1 MSVVATADA
10 FLNLFI
16 CLVMINI
23 YNYSDTK
30 KEKFL
35 LGAAF
40 YLGLGF
46 LTKGFAILAI
56 IGPASLLYFLIIK
69 KLDRFFSAIFNAKAW
84 IIFGL
89 IVVPWFLVLFLREGA
104 SSIEYLLLGQSF
116 GRFSDTMESHSG
128 SVFYYLLLL
137 PFLVFPYFLNFLKGF
152 RRSFAEKKPIDLF
165 CLIWF
170 LWVLVFFSFSSTKLP
185 HYLVYGLT
193 PVVYFIEKN
202 TALLSNRHYSLNN
215 FLAHAL
221 MLLFYLS
228 LPFLFEYV
236 YNLDPSMEAS
246 PIFIKEFSGNYLF
259 IGSCILGLL
268 LIFILLRAKYK
279 YVKGLQFMALFQAFL
294 LTIFIIPSAI
304 KVMQADLKSLGIYAK
319 TNNINFAVNRINKP
333 TLSFYSGTNY
343 LRDIEDS
350 EYFITR
356 IDKVDI
362 QRYEVI
368 QKRGNYI
375 LLRQKYDES

>member
-1 MSVVATADA
+1 
-10 FLNLFI
+10 
-16 CLVMINI
+16 
-23 YNYSDTK
+23 
-30 KEKFL
+30 
-35 LGAAF
+35 
-40 YLGLGF
+40 
-46 LTKGFAILAI
+46 
-56 IGPASLLYFLIIK
+56 
-69 KLDRFFSAIFNAKAW
+69 
-84 IIFGL
+84 
-89 IVVPWFLVLFLREGA
+89 
-104 SSIEYLLLGQSF
+104 
-116 GRFSDTMESHSG
+116 
-128 SVFYYLLLL
+128 
-137 PFLVFPYFLNFLKGF
+137 
-152 RRSFAEKKPIDLF
+152 
-165 CLIWF
+165 
-170 LWVLVFFSFSSTKLP
+170 
-185 HYLVYGLT
+185 
-193 PVVYFIEKN
+193 
-202 TALLSNRHYSLNN
+202 
-215 FLAHAL
+215 

-268 LIFILLRAKYK
+268 LIFILLRAKHK

-319 TNNINFAVNRINKP
+319 TNNISFAVNRINKP

-375 LLRQKYDES
+375 LLRQKYDEN